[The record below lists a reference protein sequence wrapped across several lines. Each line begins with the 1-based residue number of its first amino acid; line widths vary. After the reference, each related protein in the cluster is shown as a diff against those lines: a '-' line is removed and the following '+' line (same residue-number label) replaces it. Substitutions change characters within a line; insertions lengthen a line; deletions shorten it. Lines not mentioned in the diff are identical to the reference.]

1 MHTIIEKKISTLK
14 LSDLCQRNK
23 DHFGKANQWSDL
35 VQNTIYT
42 VHCSCMIE
50 TGPVFFK
57 FNVGECRG
65 SI

>member
-23 DHFGKANQWSDL
+23 DDVGKANQWSDL

-42 VHCSCMIE
+42 AHCSCMIE

-57 FNVGECRG
+57 FNVGKCRG